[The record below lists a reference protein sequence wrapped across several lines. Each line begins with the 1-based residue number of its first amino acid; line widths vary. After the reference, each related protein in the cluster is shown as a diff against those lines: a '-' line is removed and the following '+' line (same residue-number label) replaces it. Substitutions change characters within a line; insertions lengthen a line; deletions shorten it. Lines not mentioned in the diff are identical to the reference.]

1 MRCWSCARVARR
13 KRTLDSLS
21 SNHRDT
27 GRDTGCGQACTL
39 HASNQSLPSAV
50 NPHFSVQPADGL
62 THLCPAARCSRQLMV
77 PLFARRWYAACVRSI
92 SCWIRCSERIPS
104 VSAPGPCGQ
113 TRAGSAWTWPRAR
126 SPCLWQPSRSR
137 SGPWHLRRPC
147 CRGLLGFQRR
157 FGSSLRH
164 CRRYARQRRIR
175 SLARPLLSQLIYIKL
190 RFRQGKRQDLG
201 PAPAEPGCQEHD
213 LQERALAAARQPSPA
228 FQPPAWPRGT
238 PPTVCPSGPE
248 LRRHEGAGVITRT
261 DQHLAG
267 QGDLESGRLQG
278 RVGFLLGLQRVAQI
292 RLTHFDLG
300 DGLAAQDPRRGQLLD
315 NGQGFSWSSL
325 KRVYKSGPSPRCTRR
340 R

>member
-21 SNHRDT
+21 EQPPRYRPRYRLRPGLYAACLQPVSAECCKPPFQRSA
-27 GRDTGCGQACTL
+27 GRRSD
-39 HASNQSLPSAV
+39 ASVPPRA
-50 NPHFSVQPADGL
+50 
-62 THLCPAARCSRQLMV
+62 CSRQLMV

-104 VSAPGPCGQ
+104 VS
-113 TRAGSAWTWPRAR
+113 RAWAMRANSRWERVDMATSEVSVPLAAEPIAVR
-126 SPCLWQPSRSR
+126 S
-137 SGPWHLRRPC
+137 WHLRRPC
-147 CRGLLGFQRR
+147 CRGPSWLPAPLWQG
-157 FGSSLRH
+157 LRH

-238 PPTVCPSGPE
+238 PPTVCPSGP
-248 LRRHEGAGVITRT
+248 
-261 DQHLAG
+261 
-267 QGDLESGRLQG
+267 
-278 RVGFLLGLQRVAQI
+278 
-292 RLTHFDLG
+292 
-300 DGLAAQDPRRGQLLD
+300 
-315 NGQGFSWSSL
+315 
-325 KRVYKSGPSPRCTRR
+325 
-340 R
+340 